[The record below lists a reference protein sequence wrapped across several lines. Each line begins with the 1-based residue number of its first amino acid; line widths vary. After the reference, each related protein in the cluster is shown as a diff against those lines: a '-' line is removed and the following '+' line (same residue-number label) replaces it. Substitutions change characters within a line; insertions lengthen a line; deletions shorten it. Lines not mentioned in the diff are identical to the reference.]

1 MELYSYLLI
10 VLVSV
15 IFFIIVYKKFSKSS
29 LSFENYI
36 VDRNNIS
43 SFNSV
48 STLTSSVLGAWIL
61 FSPAEAGTWSG
72 INGIFGYSIGQALP
86 FFAFAI
92 IGPKLRNLFPSGFS
106 VTEFVNYRYG
116 NFANII
122 VGIISIFYMVVFLCA
137 ELTGI
142 SSAANLISS
151 IPTWFTAIVIG
162 ISVATYVSFA
172 GIKASI
178 LTDKY
183 QFRFIFPLILVAVLM
198 VFLDVDLTKIFD
210 GGEND
215 LMSLSNLTG
224 AKFGLT
230 LIIAVFSANMFHQGL
245 WQRIYS
251 VENSK
256 SLVSSFTI
264 TAVSYTHLTLPT
276 KA

>member
-92 IGPKLRNLFPSGFS
+92 IGPKLRNLFPTGFS

-122 VGIISIFYMVVFLCA
+122 VGIISIFYMVGFLCA

-178 LTDKY
+178 LTD
-183 QFRFIFPLILVAVLM
+183 
-198 VFLDVDLTKIFD
+198 
-210 GGEND
+210 
-215 LMSLSNLTG
+215 
-224 AKFGLT
+224 
-230 LIIAVFSANMFHQGL
+230 
-245 WQRIYS
+245 
-251 VENSK
+251 
-256 SLVSSFTI
+256 
-264 TAVSYTHLTLPT
+264 
-276 KA
+276 